1 MKQVNLTEGSIPRG
15 LMTVAAPIIIGNI
28 LQSLVE
34 VADLFFV
41 GRLSP
46 AAIAGVALSLT
57 VIFVLM
63 TVVIGLNGGTTAFVS
78 RYYGKGNYEDAGRV
92 LVQSLAVGLAFS
104 LLISII
110 GVLWTKDMLLFLGAD
125 ADVAAEGAAYL
136 TILSLGIVALVEF
149 WIISTFFQSI
159 GDAKTPLIIIAVI
172 NILNIILNPVFIFG
186 WFGLPA
192 MGVAGAALATVLTRT
207 IGLGTGIVLLV
218 PLNGQMRF
226 TRGLHID
233 IPLIRRI
240 LKVAIPNMVQSGI
253 RSVTFLIMFAI
264 VTGYGTYALSAYGI
278 VNRLEGMVLM
288 PGFGIATAA
297 AVMVGQNLGAGN
309 PGRSEKAVRVAVA
322 IYGVFMLCM
331 TGIFLLFGAALVGFF
346 DPSGMSEP
354 TALSY
359 LHIMAPFYFFLAASI
374 VLSFA
379 LNGAGD
385 TKKPMYAGIISY
397 FIVQLPLALLLP
409 DLTGTGITGVW
420 YAMVIGLLVQTAALY
435 VMFRRGTWKKMAI

>member
-15 LMTVAAPIIIGNI
+15 LMTVAAPIIAGNI
-28 LQSLVE
+28 LQGLVE

-46 AAIAGVALSLT
+46 EAIAGVALSLT
-57 VIFVLM
+57 IIFVLM
-63 TVVIGLNGGTTAFVS
+63 TVIIGLNGGTTAFVS
-78 RYYGKGNYEDAGRV
+78 RYYGKGEYEDAGRV
-92 LVQSLAVGLAFS
+92 LVQSLAIGLVFS
-104 LLISII
+104 VMISIVGI
-110 GVLWTKDMLLFLGAD
+110 LWAEDMLLFLGAD
-125 ADVAAEGAAYL
+125 AVVAAEGSAYL
-136 TILSLGIVALVEF
+136 TILSLGLAALVEF
-149 WIISTFFQSI
+149 WIIATFFQSI
-159 GDAKTPLIIIAVI
+159 GDSTTPLIIIAVI

-207 IGLGTGIVLLV
+207 IGLATGIALLR

-226 TRGLHID
+226 TRHFHLDG
-233 IPLIRRI
+233 PLVRRI

-253 RSVTFLIMFAI
+253 RSVTFLIMFTI
-264 VTGYGTYALSAYGI
+264 VTAYGTYALSAYGI
-278 VNRLEGMVLM
+278 VNRLETLVLM

-309 PGRSEKAVRVAVA
+309 SGRSEKAVWTAMA
-322 IYGVFMLCM
+322 IYGGFMLCM
-331 TGIFLLFGAALVGFF
+331 TGLFLLFGAGLVKFF
-346 DPSGMSEP
+346 DPSGMSES

-359 LHIMAPFYFFLAASI
+359 LHVVAPFYIFLAAAI

-385 TKKPMYAGIISY
+385 TKRPMYAGILSY
-397 FIVQLPLALLLP
+397 FIVQIPLAVILP
-409 DLTGTGITGVW
+409 DMTGTGIAGVW
-420 YAMVIGLLVQTAALY
+420 YAMVIGLMVQSGALY
-435 VMFRRGTWKKMAI
+435 VMFRSGKWKETAI

>member
-15 LMTVAAPIIIGNI
+15 LMTVAAPIIVGNI
-28 LQSLVE
+28 LQGLVE

-46 AAIAGVALSLT
+46 EAIAGVALSIT

-78 RYYGKGNYEDAGRV
+78 RYYGKGDYDGAGSV
-92 LVQSLAVGLAFS
+92 LVQSLAIGLVFAV
-104 LLISII
+104 LISVV
-110 GVLWTKDMLLFLGAD
+110 GVLWAEDMLLLLGAD
-125 ADVAAEGAAYL
+125 AVVAAEGSAYL
-136 TILSLGIVALVEF
+136 TVLSLGIAALVEF
-149 WIISTFFQSI
+149 WIVATFFQSI
-159 GDAKTPLIIIAVI
+159 GDSTTPLIIIAVI

-207 IGLGTGIVLLV
+207 IGLGTGIVLLR
-218 PLNGQMRF
+218 PLNGQMGF
-226 TRGLHID
+226 TRHLHID
-233 IPLIRRI
+233 RPLVRRI

-253 RSVTFLIMFAI
+253 RSVTFLIIFAI
-264 VTGYGTYALSAYGI
+264 VTAYGTYALSAYGI
-278 VNRLEGMVLM
+278 VNRLEMLALM
-288 PGFGIATAA
+288 PGFGIATAG

-309 PGRSEKAVRVAVA
+309 PGRSEKAVWTATA
-322 IYGVFMLCM
+322 IYGGFMVCI
-331 TGIFLLFGAALVGFF
+331 TGIFLLFGARLVGFF
-346 DPSGMSEP
+346 DPSGMSESI
-354 TALSY
+354 ALSY
-359 LHIMAPFYFFLAASI
+359 FQIVSPFYLFLAAAI

-397 FIVQLPLALLLP
+397 FLVQIPLAVVLP
-409 DLTGTGITGVW
+409 DLTGTGIAGVW
-420 YAMVIGLLVQTAALY
+420 YAMVIGLLVQTVALY
-435 VMFRRGTWKKMAI
+435 VMFRRGHWKETAI